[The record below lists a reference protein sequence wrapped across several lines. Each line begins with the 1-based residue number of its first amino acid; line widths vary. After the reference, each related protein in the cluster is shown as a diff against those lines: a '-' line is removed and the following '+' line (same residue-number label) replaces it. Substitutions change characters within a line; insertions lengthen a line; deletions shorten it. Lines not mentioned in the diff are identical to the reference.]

1 MVQISRFPVGTRV
14 RIRRGLAPLDPAFL
28 GRSGLVLR
36 HDPSIPTKVGVQLD
50 GESHIHTFQDDELER
65 EG

>member
-14 RIRRGLAPLDPAFL
+14 RVHRGRVPIDPAL
-28 GRSGLVLR
+28 IGREGLVLR

-50 GESHIHTFQDDELER
+50 GEAQIHTFNDDELAR
-65 EG
+65 AG